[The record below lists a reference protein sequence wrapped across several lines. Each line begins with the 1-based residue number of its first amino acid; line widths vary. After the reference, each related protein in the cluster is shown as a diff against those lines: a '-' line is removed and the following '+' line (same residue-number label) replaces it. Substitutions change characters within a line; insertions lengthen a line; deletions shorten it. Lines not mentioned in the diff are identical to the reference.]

1 MQQQVAQSS
10 GRFPSHETDCAH
22 RLDADPA
29 NWMDGGSWEG
39 TMTDLL
45 WDEDGEMFRCSPR
58 PAAWNPPNKM
68 TGRQS
73 VDSLLTLKR
82 YAVYMQQLLLLH
94 VYSLVKL

>member
-1 MQQQVAQSS
+1 
-10 GRFPSHETDCAH
+10 
-22 RLDADPA
+22 
-29 NWMDGGSWEG
+29 MDGGSWEG

-82 YAVYMQQLLLLH
+82 YAVYTQQLVPASPARVQSGQALMP
-94 VYSLVKL
+94 